1 VNFPAIPNAHAAA
14 VMALTLLALVLFSR
28 DRIPLE
34 SSSLFIL
41 CLLAVGFQLVPFETS
56 TGVVQASDFFHGFG
70 HEALVAVCAL
80 MIVGQALVRTGA
92 LEPVA
97 ATLARSWRSRPVL
110 SLLMTLVMGAILS
123 AFVNNTPIVVLM
135 LPVLVN
141 VGLKTNTPV
150 SGTLMPLGMATIIG
164 GMSTTIGTST
174 NLLVVSVSRDLGV
187 APFGM
192 FDFALPVV
200 VAGTIGI
207 LYLWL
212 IAPRI
217 VPDRKPPIHDTS
229 VRLYSAQI
237 EISEG
242 SPLVGKSLSAAI
254 ARTQGEMQVRRIQR
268 GKNLS
273 VTPLPD
279 VLLKAGDV
287 LSIQDMA
294 QNLREFERV
303 LGGAMSLGESE
314 LLQAVD
320 LDGASQKMAEVV
332 VMSGSTLDGQ
342 RIADA
347 RLKSKYGLTLLAI
360 HSAGEVAR
368 ARTPGLRERVLRSGD
383 ILLVQSSVPRLN
395 EVKASG
401 ELLVVDG
408 SAELP
413 HTSKAPLA
421 FATLAGVVL
430 AAASGLLPI
439 SISALL
445 GCMVLVMGGCLRWP
459 DVAQALSMQVILIIV
474 ASLALGSALM
484 LTGGADYIA
493 QVFVAVAIDQSP
505 WVVLSTLI
513 LMMTLLTNV
522 VSNNA
527 AAVIGTPI
535 AISIAQRLGM
545 PLEPFVLG
553 VLFGANMSFATPMG
567 YQTNLL
573 VMSAGGYSFM
583 DFVKVGVPLT
593 IIMCASL
600 TMVLTWAYQLY

>member
-1 VNFPAIPNAHAAA
+1 MV
-14 VMALTLLALVLFSR
+14 LTLVALVLFSR
-28 DRIPLE
+28 DRIPLQ

-41 CLLAVGFQLVPFETS
+41 CLLAVGFHLLPFETS
-56 TGVVQASDFFHGFG
+56 NGTLKASDFFHGFG

-97 ATLARSWRSRPVL
+97 ATLARSWRSRPIL
-110 SLLMTLVMGAILS
+110 SLLLTLVIGAILS

-174 NLLVVSVSRDLGV
+174 NLLVVSVSTDLGV

-192 FDFALPVV
+192 FDFSLPVM
-200 VAGTIGI
+200 VAGTVGI

-217 VPDRKPPIHDTS
+217 VPDRQPPIHDVS

-237 EISEG
+237 EISEQ
-242 SPLVGKSLSAAI
+242 SPLVGEPLSAAI
-254 ARTQGEMQVRRIQR
+254 GRTEGQMQVLRIQR
-268 GKNLS
+268 GKHLS

-279 VLLKAGDV
+279 VILKAGDV
-287 LSIQDMA
+287 LSIQDTSA
-294 QNLREFERV
+294 NLREYERE
-303 LGGAMSLGESE
+303 LGGAMDSEGSE
-314 LLQAVD
+314 LNSAED
-320 LDGASQKMAEVV
+320 LDEASQKIAEVV
-332 VMSGSTLDGQ
+332 VMAGSTLDGQ
-342 RIADA
+342 RIRDA
-347 RLKSKYGLTLLAI
+347 RLKSKFGLTLLAI
-360 HSAGEVAR
+360 HRAGEVAR
-368 ARTPGLRERVLRSGD
+368 GRKPGLRVGAFKAGD
-383 ILLVQSSVPRLN
+383 ILLVQATVKRLDA
-395 EVKASG
+395 VKASG
-401 ELLVVDG
+401 SLLVVDG
-408 SAELP
+408 SSELP

-421 FATLAGVVL
+421 FVTLVGVVL
-430 AAASGLLPI
+430 AAATGFLPI

-445 GCMVLVMGGCLRWP
+445 GCMVLIVGGCLRWR

-474 ASLALGSALM
+474 TSLALGSALM
-484 LTGGADYIA
+484 QTGGADYIA
-493 QVFVAVAIDQSP
+493 QVFVAGAVGLSP
-505 WVVLSTLI
+505 WVVLSGLI
-513 LMMTLLTNV
+513 LMLTLLTNV

-545 PLEPFVLG
+545 PVEPFVLG

-593 IIMCASL
+593 LIMCVSL

>member
-1 VNFPAIPNAHAAA
+1 MPNAHAAG
-14 VMALTLLALVLFSR
+14 VMLLTLLALVLFSR

-41 CLLAVGFQLVPFETS
+41 CLLAVGFHLLPFDS
-56 TGVVQASDFFHGFG
+56 GTGVLQASDFFHGFG

-97 ATLARSWRSRPVL
+97 AALARSWRTRPVL
-110 SLLMTLVMGAILS
+110 SLLMTLLMGAILS

-141 VGLKTNTPV
+141 VGLKTNTQV

-192 FDFALPVV
+192 FDFALPVM
-200 VAGTIGI
+200 VAGTVGI

-217 VPDRKPPIHDTS
+217 VPDRKPPIHDAS

-242 SPLVGKSLSAAI
+242 SPLVGEPLSAAI
-254 ARTQGEMQVRRIQR
+254 ARTRGEMQVRRIQR

-287 LSIQDMA
+287 LSIQDRS

-303 LGGAMSLGESE
+303 LGGAMSSGEAD
-314 LLQAVD
+314 LLQEVD
-320 LDGASQKMAEVV
+320 LDGASQKIAEVV
-332 VMSGSTLDGQ
+332 VMAGSTLDGQ

-360 HSAGEVAR
+360 HRAGEVAS
-368 ARTPGLRERVLRSGD
+368 ARTPGLLDRVLRAGD
-383 ILLVQSSVPRLN
+383 VLLVQSSIQGLDD
-395 EVKASG
+395 VKASG
-401 ELLVVDG
+401 SLLVVDG

-421 FATLAGVVL
+421 FATLVGVVL
-430 AAASGLLPI
+430 AAATGLLPI

-459 DVAQALSMQVILIIV
+459 NVAQALSMQVILIIV
-474 ASLALGSALM
+474 TSLALGSALM
-484 LTGGADYIA
+484 QTGGADYIA
-493 QVFVAVAIDQSP
+493 QVFVAGAVGQSP
-505 WVVLSTLI
+505 WVVLSALI

-545 PLEPFVLG
+545 PVEPFVLG

-573 VMSAGGYSFM
+573 VMTAGGYRFM

-593 IIMCASL
+593 IIMCTAL

>member
-1 VNFPAIPNAHAAA
+1 
-14 VMALTLLALVLFSR
+14 MLLTLLALVLFSR

-41 CLLAVGFQLVPFETS
+41 CVLAVGFQLVPFETNA
-56 TGVVQASDFFHGFG
+56 GVVQASDFFHGFG
-70 HEALVAVCAL
+70 HEALIAVCAL

-97 ATLARSWRSRPVL
+97 AALARSWRSRPVL
-110 SLLMTLVMGAILS
+110 SLLATLVIGAVLS

-141 VGLKTNTPV
+141 VGLKTNTAV

-192 FDFALPVV
+192 FDFALPVMI
-200 VAGTIGI
+200 AGTVGI

-212 IAPRI
+212 VAPRI
-217 VPDRKPPIHDTS
+217 VPDRQPPINDAS

-242 SPLVGKSLSAAI
+242 SPLVGEPLSAAI

-279 VLLKAGDV
+279 VLLKAGDI

-294 QNLREFERV
+294 ENLREFERL
-303 LGGAMSLGESE
+303 LGGAMNAGETE

-320 LDGASQKMAEVV
+320 LDGASQKIAEVV

-360 HSAGEVAR
+360 HRAGEVAR
-368 ARTPGLRERVLRSGD
+368 ARSPGLRERVLRAGD
-383 ILLVQSSVPRLN
+383 VLLVQSSLLGLD

-401 ELLVVDG
+401 VLLVVDG

-421 FATLAGVVL
+421 FVVLVGVVL
-430 AAASGLLPI
+430 AAATGLLPI

-459 DVAQALSMQVILIIV
+459 DVARALNMQVILIIV
-474 ASLALGSALM
+474 TSLALGSALM
-484 LTGGADYIA
+484 QTGGADYIA
-493 QVFVAVAIDQSP
+493 QVFVAGAVGQSP
-505 WVVLSTLI
+505 WVVLSALI
-513 LMMTLLTNV
+513 LMLTLLTNV

-545 PLEPFVLG
+545 PVEPFVLG

-573 VMSAGGYSFM
+573 VMAAGGYRFM

-593 IIMCASL
+593 IIMCTSL